1 MGEFAWIS
9 WEAFATLATG
19 IAAVIA
25 AAFVGLRQ
33 AKILERQVEIQE
45 AQTAIQDRQV
55 AILERQLGVENL
67 RVRHDLFDERM
78 RVYESFRA
86 WLSDILVTGR
96 VPPSG
101 SALEVGMADALD
113 RSRFLFG
120 PDVHPALERVRKLSV
135 SLEAHH
141 NRPSWQRIDI
151 GLPGRG
157 PARDYEGA
165 RLMNDLKA
173 AHASLSDIFGREM
186 GLSTPG
192 AD

>member
-1 MGEFAWIS
+1 MS

-25 AAFVGLRQ
+25 AAVVGLRQ

-78 RVYESFRA
+78 KVYEGFRV
-86 WLSDILVTGR
+86 WLSDILVTGK
-96 VPPSG
+96 VPLSG
-101 SALEVGMADALD
+101 SQLEVGMADALD
-113 RSRFLFG
+113 RARFLFG
-120 PDVHPALERVRKLSV
+120 PDVHPALERIRKLAV
-135 SLEAHH
+135 RLQAHH
-141 NRPSWQRIDI
+141 DRPAWQRVAVN
-151 GLPGRG
+151 LPGMSSG
-157 PARDYEGA
+157 RDYEGD

-173 AHASLSDIFGREM
+173 AHASLSEVFGREM

-192 AD
+192 AVDA